1 MADSTAQGMGA
12 QGMGAQRLRMHTPLD
27 DRPAWQGR
35 TAAIAERPHVGKVTL
50 RGVPDLPAFREAAEA
65 RLGVALPL
73 APNTVTEGGGL
84 TVSWVGPDEWL
95 ILTEPGA
102 EGALIDGLREALAG
116 VHAAVVDVGD
126 YYTIIRLSGPRA
138 RDVMAKGCPL
148 DLHPRAFGPGRCAG
162 SLYGKAVIRLIQ
174 VDEAPTYDIMV
185 RWSFADYLWRYL
197 VDAAEEWG

>member
-1 MADSTAQGMGA
+1 MADNTAQGMGA
-12 QGMGAQRLRMHTPLD
+12 RRLRMHTPLD

-35 TAAIAERPHVGKVTL
+35 TAVIAERPHIGKVTL
-50 RGVPDLPAFREAAEA
+50 RGDPDLPAFREAAEA
-65 RLGVALPL
+65 RLGAALPL
-73 APNTVTEGGGL
+73 APNTVAEGGGL

-102 EGALIDGLREALAG
+102 EGALIDGLREALAD
-116 VHAAVVDVGD
+116 VHAAVVDVSD
-126 YYTIIRLSGPRA
+126 YYTVIRLSGPRA

-162 SLYGKAVIRLIQ
+162 SLYGKAAIRLIQ